1 MTSHHIISKHAGM
14 GFASFVEERL
24 FNVLNMTSTTYS
36 PLKAEESGHLSH
48 SWTSDGRRIP
58 FYNLNNVHQSQIGI
72 DRAVSNAVDMVRIY
86 FNKAHILVPFINK
99 L

>member
-1 MTSHHIISKHAGM
+1 MISQHIIGKYSGT

-36 PLKAEESGHLSH
+36 SLKAADSGHLSH

-58 FYNLNNVHQSQIGI
+58 FYNSNNVHQSQMGV
-72 DRAVSNAVDMVRIY
+72 DKVVSNAVDMVRIH
-86 FNKAHILVPFINK
+86 FHIVMPFVNES
-99 L
+99 